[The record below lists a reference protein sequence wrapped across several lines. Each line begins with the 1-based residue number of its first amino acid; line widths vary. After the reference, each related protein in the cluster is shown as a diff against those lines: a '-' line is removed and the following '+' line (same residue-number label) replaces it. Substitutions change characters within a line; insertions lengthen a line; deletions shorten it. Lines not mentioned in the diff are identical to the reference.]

1 MEIGLFGSAMAASPE
16 HYPTIPL
23 SVVAQ
28 EAEARG
34 FESLFIGEHSH
45 TPVDAVLPKW
55 MGAVGGQPYPEFY
68 RHYPNPYI
76 LLAQASALTKR
87 LKLGVAISLVAVHD
101 RSEEQTSE
109 LQSLMSTSYAVF

>member
-1 MEIGLFGSAMAASPE
+1 MAASPE
-16 HYPTIPL
+16 HYPTTPL

-55 MGAVGGQPYPEFY
+55 MGAVGGQPNPEFY
-68 RHYPNPYI
+68 RHYPNHYI
-76 LLAQASALTKR
+76 LLAQTSALTTR
-87 LKLGVAISLVAVHD
+87 LKRGGTISLVAVHD
-101 RSEEQTSE
+101 
-109 LQSLMSTSYAVF
+109 LILMAQLVSTVDHV